1 MSYHGSVT
9 CSHCHTRGHNQ
20 RGCPTLK
27 KEAAANP
34 DSYAARQL
42 ANMKPRQCSYCNGQG
57 HNRKTCPPRKTHEAL
72 YRSDNKLWRQAFQKW
87 AIAEGLGYGALI
99 SAPINWRDSKNHSHG
114 AEKSA
119 LGMFVAHNT
128 NEEDNS
134 LTYLWAAYP
143 SHRDYYALTMEL
155 IGGHIN
161 EYSNSARRESLQLP
175 DIPVISPA
183 SGLDHWGT
191 KRTRDSGDARWT
203 VVSPSPRPGFGDEF
217 TQSPAIDQLV
227 KDYFKAGTDAKTERD
242 FRMLDTKVR
251 KALKDYVN
259 DSATLDE
266 LHARLNP
273 ADDNNSEA
281 QTE

>member
-1 MSYHGSVT
+1 MSWNGTVR
-9 CSHCHTRGHNQ
+9 CGHCYKSGHNK
-20 RGCPTLK
+20 RGCPELK
-27 KEAAANP
+27 KKIAADPSCWEAQYGAGKA
-34 DSYAARQL
+34 
-42 ANMKPRQCSYCNGQG
+42 RQCSYCDKPG

-99 SAPINWRDSKNHSHG
+99 SAPINWRDAKNNSHDG
-114 AEKSA
+114 KAKPA

-128 NEEDNS
+128 EDEGNS